1 MATTGSGTRAWT
13 VVVATGIIAAMHVWK
28 LPSALEFIRQDL
40 HISLV
45 AAGALVGIVQLAG
58 AFGGL
63 AASVVSERIGAKYT
77 LVVGMLFAGIASV
90 VGGFAM
96 NAAWLM
102 TTRAIE
108 GIGFILITVSAPAL
122 VRRLAPPA
130 KVNAAMGW
138 WGAFQGIALFFG
150 VGISA
155 VLLNATQ
162 VTWNIWWF
170 IMGAVTLVFIPVILA
185 RVPADTPSAVNLQR
199 VTRLIATTVKTPL
212 PWAFGIIFSSYTLQ
226 WGAILSFL
234 PTIFG
239 EAQIES
245 TLDVAILVGIATAV
259 VGGLNGVANVV
270 TGILLQRGQP
280 PRRLM
285 LTGLAT
291 MAATS
296 VIVFAPDWSVV
307 PGSVVWALLAAAVF
321 SFMGALVPTT
331 VTRQAVDI
339 APPGGS
345 PAAVI
350 GLMTQMYNLANF
362 LGPVILSA
370 IAETG
375 GTWQLSW
382 TMTVTASASGII
394 TILVFVPGGTD
405 PFKMSREPVQYP

>member
-1 MATTGSGTRAWT
+1 
-13 VVVATGIIAAMHVWK
+13 
-28 LPSALEFIRQDL
+28 
-40 HISLV
+40 
-45 AAGALVGIVQLAG
+45 
-58 AFGGL
+58 
-63 AASVVSERIGAKYT
+63 
-77 LVVGMLFAGIASV
+77 
-90 VGGFAM
+90 
-96 NAAWLM
+96 
-102 TTRAIE
+102 
-108 GIGFILITVSAPAL
+108 
-122 VRRLAPPA
+122 
-130 KVNAAMGW
+130 MGW

-212 PWAFGIIFSSYTLQ
+212 PWAFGIIFSSTHTMGRVL
-226 WGAILSFL
+226 GFL
-234 PTIFG
+234 PVCG
-239 EAQIES
+239 KQIES
-245 TLDVAILVGIATAV
+245 TLDVALLVGSTAV

-307 PGSVVWALLAAAVF
+307 PGNVVWALLAAAVF

-339 APPGGS
+339 APAGGS

-362 LGPVILSA
+362 LGPVIISH
-370 IAETG
+370 
-375 GTWQLSW
+375 
-382 TMTVTASASGII
+382 
-394 TILVFVPGGTD
+394 
-405 PFKMSREPVQYP
+405 R

>member
-1 MATTGSGTRAWT
+1 M
-13 VVVATGIIAAMHVWK
+13 
-28 LPSALEFIRQDL
+28 
-40 HISLV
+40 
-45 AAGALVGIVQLAG
+45 
-58 AFGGL
+58 
-63 AASVVSERIGAKYT
+63 
-77 LVVGMLFAGIASV
+77 
-90 VGGFAM
+90 
-96 NAAWLM
+96 
-102 TTRAIE
+102 
-108 GIGFILITVSAPAL
+108 
-122 VRRLAPPA
+122 
-130 KVNAAMGW
+130 
-138 WGAFQGIALFFG
+138 
-150 VGISA
+150 
-155 VLLNATQ
+155 
-162 VTWNIWWF
+162 
-170 IMGAVTLVFIPVILA
+170 
-185 RVPADTPSAVNLQR
+185 
-199 VTRLIATTVKTPL
+199 
-212 PWAFGIIFSSYTLQ
+212 
-226 WGAILSFL
+226 
-234 PTIFG
+234 
-239 EAQIES
+239 
-245 TLDVAILVGIATAV
+245 GIATAV

-285 LTGLAT
+285 LTGLAP

-307 PGSVVWALLAAAVF
+307 PGNVVWALLAAAVF

-339 APPGGS
+339 APAGGS

-370 IAETG
+370 IAETA